1 VKRLATAALVVL
13 AACGGS
19 RPRSPMS
26 DGERTYLA
34 KCTSCHSAYQ
44 PSDHTPAEW
53 SAKIDEMERNK
64 RVQLSPAERA
74 LILAYLSGR

>member
-1 VKRLATAALVVL
+1 
-13 AACGGS
+13 
-19 RPRSPMS
+19 MS

-34 KCTSCHSAYQ
+34 KCTACHSAYQ

-64 RVQLSPAERA
+64 RVSLSPEERA
-74 LILAYLSGR
+74 LILGYLSGR